1 MTTKVA
7 LVLAAALILAACS
20 EPVPQSQWKQD
31 EVKMTQVPGFEDCIM
46 ARLQVKTPGDPIYLV
61 RCPNSTVDA
70 GYVVPRGKSRATLST
85 HTSEVS
91 AEEVRTKKIDELEAS
106 INQLAAKLKEL
117 KQ

>member
-1 MTTKVA
+1 MKKVA
-7 LVLAAALILAACS
+7 IVLLVLGLTACS
-20 EPVPQSQWKQD
+20 EPVPQAQWKQD

-46 ARLQVKTPGDPIYLV
+46 AKLQVKTPGDPIYLV

-91 AEEVRTKKIDELEAS
+91 AEEVRAKKINELETS
-106 INQLAAKLKEL
+106 INQLAEKLKEL